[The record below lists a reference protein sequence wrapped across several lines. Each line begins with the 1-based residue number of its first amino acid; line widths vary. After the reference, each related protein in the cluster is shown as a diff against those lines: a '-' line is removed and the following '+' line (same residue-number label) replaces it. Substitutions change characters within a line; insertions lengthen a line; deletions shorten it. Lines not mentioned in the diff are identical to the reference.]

1 MPSMRVLVGGLV
13 VALAAVAS
21 AALAWIACYEVRACE
36 GSSQAYTGYAL
47 IAILSLLILSLIH
60 VVSVKLRR

>member
-1 MPSMRVLVGGLV
+1 MRVLVGGLV
-13 VALAAVAS
+13 IALTAIAS
-21 AALAWIACYEVRACE
+21 IALAWIACYEVRMCE
-36 GSSQAYTGYAL
+36 GGSQAYASYAL